1 MSQWVKVRHRGLSE
15 LSPLL
20 PQHRTLAS
28 LTVMSQLCDLRPEEE
43 PMNRREFFLGGA
55 AVAPPFL
62 GPVARWLASKAPGRR
77 L

>member
-1 MSQWVKVRHRGLSE
+1 MALRDRLSVRE
-15 LSPLL
+15 NE
-20 PQHRTLAS
+20 PQRPCGYFWEGVNRMFDMTRRQFITL
-28 LTVMSQLCDLRPEEE
+28 
-43 PMNRREFFLGGA
+43 LGGA